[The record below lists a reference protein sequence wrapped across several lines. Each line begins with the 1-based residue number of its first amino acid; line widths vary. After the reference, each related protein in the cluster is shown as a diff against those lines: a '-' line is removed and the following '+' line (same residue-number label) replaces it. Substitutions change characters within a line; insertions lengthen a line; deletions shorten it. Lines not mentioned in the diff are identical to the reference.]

1 MTQGQGGMA
10 WLGFA
15 LMTVVMWGLYGIFL
29 HGGQLGM
36 SDPENGRYKAF
47 LMVGAAYF
55 LTAVLAPAFLLA
67 LRGATWIFPLKGVIW
82 SLIAGLVGAGGAFC
96 VLLAF
101 GAKGSPAAVMTIVF
115 AGAPIINAVV
125 AMSLHPPAGG
135 FRSVPKLF
143 YLGILLAAMGA
154 ALVTLFKPGPAARP
168 PAPASTVGSSRDG

>member
-1 MTQGQGGMA
+1 MA

-15 LMTVVMWGLYGIFL
+15 LMTVAMWGLYGIFL

-36 SDPENGRYKAF
+36 SDPQNGRYKAF

-55 LTAVLAPAFLLA
+55 LTAVLAPALLLA
-67 LRGATWIFPLKGVIW
+67 LRGSTWIFPMKGVIW

-101 GAKGSPAAVMTIVF
+101 GAKGSPSAVMTIVF
-115 AGAPIINAVV
+115 AGAPIVNAIV

-135 FRSVPKLF
+135 LKSVPKLF
-143 YLGILLAAMGA
+143 FVGILLAALGG
-154 ALVTLFKPGPAARP
+154 ALVTLFKPNPAAGK
-168 PAPASTVGSSRDG
+168 PAAATPAGVETVHER